1 MRAEAERTVLDAGDR
16 AAAGRDLENVH
27 HGDLHRQRLLV
38 AADQRR
44 ARGQGLAVIDD
55 AGFGGGAAHVKSY
68 GVVDFQRA
76 AQRLGAD
83 HAGGRPRFQHAHALV
98 LGLLGLVKAA
108 GRLHHQERAGE
119 PGLAHVGVDL
129 ADIAPHL
136 WADIGV
142 GGDRRA
148 ALELAIFLR
157 QFVRR
162 GNEQRRVIFF
172 QNRFRPPLVIGIG
185 VAIEEQD
192 RCSFDAELFELAAQ
206 RRDLSVIERL
216 VDLAVGQHAL
226 AHFEAQRP
234 LDQRH
239 VFLEEQIIGVRPVDA
254 ADLIDVAK
262 AFGDQ
267 QRGLGAGAL
276 QHRIDG
282 DGRAVQEQSGGAI
295 IAAGFGDAGADPFDQ
310 MRRRRQRLAEG
321 ELAGFFVE
329 HRDVGERATDISR
342 QPQSPL
348 CHSNLP
354 HASNTTYS
362 SSTLT
367 AKVSAT

>member
-1 MRAEAERTVLDAGDR
+1 M
-16 AAAGRDLENVH
+16 
-27 HGDLHRQRLLV
+27 
-38 AADQRR
+38 
-44 ARGQGLAVIDD
+44 DD
-55 AGFGGGAAHVKSY
+55 AGFGGGAAHVESD
-68 GVVDFQRA
+68 GIVDLQRA

-83 HAGGRPRFQHAHALV
+83 DARGRPGFQHAHALV

-119 PGLAHVGVDL
+119 TGLAHMGVDL

-142 GGDRRA
+142 GRHRRA
-148 ALELAIFLR
+148 ALKLAIFLR
-157 QFVRR
+157 QFVRS
-162 GNEQRRVIFF
+162 GDEKRRMVLF

-192 RCSFDAELFELAAQ
+192 GGGFDTEPFELLAQ
-206 RRDLSVIERL
+206 CRDLAVVERP

-226 AHFEAQRP
+226 VHFEAQRP

-254 ADLIDVAK
+254 ADLVDVAK

-267 QRGLGAGAL
+267 KRGLGAGAL

-282 DGRAVQEQSGGAI
+282 DGRAVQEQAGGAI
-295 IAAGFGDAGADPFDQ
+295 IAAGFGDARRNAFDQ

-329 HRDVGERATDISR
+329 HRDVGERAADIRR

-348 CHSNLP
+348 RHSRLP
-354 HASNTTYS
+354 HASSTTYS

-367 AKVSAT
+367 ANVSAT

>member
-1 MRAEAERTVLDAGDR
+1 MALSIFSARHSACVPMTP
-16 AAAGRDLENVH
+16 AAGP
-27 HGDLHRQRLLV
+27 G
-38 AADQRR
+38 
-44 ARGQGLAVIDD
+44 
-55 AGFGGGAAHVKSY
+55 
-68 GVVDFQRA
+68 
-76 AQRLGAD
+76 
-83 HAGGRPRFQHAHALV
+83 FQHAHALV
-98 LGLLGLVKAA
+98 LRLLGLVKPA

-119 PGLAHVGVDL
+119 PGLAHMGVDL

-142 GGDRRA
+142 GRHRRA

-157 QFVRR
+157 QFVRSR
-162 GNEQRRVIFF
+162 DEQRRVIFF
-172 QNRFRPPLVIGIG
+172 QDRLGPPLVIGIG
-185 VAIEEQD
+185 VAIEKQD
-192 RCSFDAELFELAAQ
+192 RGGFDAELFELPAE
-206 RRDLSVIERL
+206 RRDLVVVERL

-226 AHFEAQRP
+226 VHFEAQRP

-239 VFLEEQIIGVRPVDA
+239 VLLEEQIIGVRPVDA
-254 ADLIDVAK
+254 ADLVDVAK

-276 QHRIDG
+276 QHRVDG

-295 IAAGFGDAGADPFDQ
+295 IAAGLGDAGADALDQ

-329 HRDVGERATDISR
+329 HRDVGERATDIRR

-348 CHSNLP
+348 RHSNLP

-367 AKVSAT
+367 ANVSAT